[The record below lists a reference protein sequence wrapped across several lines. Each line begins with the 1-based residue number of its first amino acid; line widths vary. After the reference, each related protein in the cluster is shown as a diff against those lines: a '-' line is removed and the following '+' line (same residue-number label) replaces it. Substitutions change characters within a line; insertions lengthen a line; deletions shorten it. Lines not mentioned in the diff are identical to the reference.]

1 MYEGNT
7 APKTAAADDGVEAKI
22 TLDGDKDYGVVS
34 MIKANLGE
42 GVSATADGQTLSNGD
57 LVDATENVTFTVS
70 SDKAV
75 VADKAGLGY
84 GEAIT
89 AAASLTKGEVYEAY
103 TKVTLANS
111 VAKIKLPTD
120 EFGNVPEIT
129 IGAAKVYGF
138 ESGSKFQVVGSTVKS
153 MLVSA
158 GAETGIKADAVDA
171 SDKISEIVAGEIGTA
186 STPPTATIIVADRA
200 LSFAQES

>member
-1 MYEGNT
+1 M
-7 APKTAAADDGVEAKI
+7 
-22 TLDGDKDYGVVS
+22 
-34 MIKANLGE
+34 

-138 ESGSKFQVVGSTVKS
+138 ESGSKFQVVGTNAVKS